1 MQQLLRDLF
10 DAKLSRRGFVA
21 AMVSAGYSAAA
32 AKSALQSA
40 APFVPGAQ
48 DSEAAAS
55 MTRIVTGTGGE
66 LLTEQVI
73 ETGAQYMFV
82 ANASGVGPLCD
93 ALVTRPQ
100 LQLIQSVQEG
110 QCVSTADGYA
120 RASGKPGFVMFSRVG
135 LPHSSSNMYN
145 AMKDRTPVVVFSDHS
160 STMEEGTDS
169 EEDIDD
175 WLEPVKQYT
184 KWRWL
189 SHEASRIP
197 EFVRSAVKISTALP
211 CGPTY
216 VRFPRNLLYRE
227 DVRGTVFT
235 AKAFATSAELRADRK
250 EIERAARILLEA
262 QSPLF
267 LAGREV
273 TQTHARPAVVKLAEL
288 LGAPVAQ
295 DQSWGADFPNF
306 HPLGLGLLREGV
318 RYPKT
323 VDCFFNIGGLFPTA
337 ERVSRSAKI
346 IHASVDS
353 QAIGRNTS
361 LNAALL
367 GNVNQTLQQLLE
379 AVESMA
385 TAQHRVR
392 AEERRAECAAFTKG
406 VREGRLWVAKNTSGS
421 PVPWYR
427 ALAELNELAERDAVI
442 VPEIA
447 LDEHVLNFFPF
458 ADDAKMKIGRTTGM
472 ALGWGVGASAGVK
485 LALPDRQVIAIQGD
499 GSFLFGQTDSL
510 WTMSRYSIPVLIVVF
525 NNRSYEA
532 TRWRVMARGTPAGKA
547 GRDYISYLGDPDVD
561 FTQLA
566 SAYNIRGEVVSNTDQ
581 LRPAIQKAF
590 RALADGRPY
599 LLDIRT
605 RNSGAGAEVSWYP
618 KFSVAEQRKRN
629 V

>member
-1 MQQLLRDLF
+1 MQQLLRDLI

-21 AMVSAGYSAAA
+21 AMISAGYSAAA

-40 APFVPGAQ
+40 APFVPG
-48 DSEAAAS
+48 DETAAS

-66 LLTEQVI
+66 LMTEQVI
-73 ETGAQYMFV
+73 ETGARYFFI

-100 LQLIQSVQEG
+100 IQLIQAIQEG
-110 QCVSTADGYA
+110 QAVATADGYA

-145 AMKDRTPVVVFSDHS
+145 AMKDRTPVIVFSDHAD
-160 STMEEGTDS
+160 TTDEGTDG

-184 KWRWL
+184 KWRWV

-197 EFVRSAVKISTALP
+197 EWVRNAVKISTALP

-216 VRFPRNLLYRE
+216 IRFPRNILYRE
-227 DVRGTVFT
+227 NVRGTVFSG
-235 AKAFATSAELRADRK
+235 KAFATSQNLKADSK
-250 EIERAARILLEA
+250 EVERAARLLLEA
-262 QSPLF
+262 ESPLF

-273 TQTHARPAVVKLAEL
+273 TQMNARASVVKLAEL
-288 LGAPVAQ
+288 IGAPVAQ
-295 DQSWGADFPNF
+295 DQSWGCDFPNF
-306 HPLGLGLLREGV
+306 HPLGLGLLRNGL
-318 RYPKT
+318 RHPKS
-323 VDCFFNIGGLFPTA
+323 VDCFFNIGGLFPTG

-346 IHASVDS
+346 LHASVDPH
-353 QAIGRNTS
+353 AIGRDTALS
-361 LNAALL
+361 VALL
-367 GNVNQTLQQLLE
+367 GHMDQTMKQLVE

-385 TAQHRVR
+385 TPQQKAR
-392 AEERRAECAAFTKG
+392 AEARRAECAAFTKS
-406 VREGRLWVAKNTSGS
+406 VREARLFVAKSTNGE

-427 ALAELNELAERDAVI
+427 ALAELNELAEPDAVI

-447 LDEHVLNFFPF
+447 LDEHVLNFFSF

-499 GSFLFGQTDSL
+499 GGFLFGQTDSF
-510 WTMSRYSIPVLIVVF
+510 WTMSRYSIPVLVVIL

-532 TRWRVMARGTPAGKA
+532 TRWRVMARGTAAGTA
-547 GRDYISYLGDPDVD
+547 GRDYMSYLGDPDVD
-561 FTQLA
+561 FTKLA
-566 SAYNIRGEVVSNTDQ
+566 AAYNIGGAVVENTDQ

-590 RALADGRPY
+590 KVLRDGRPY
-599 LLDIRT
+599 VLDIRT
-605 RNSGAGAEVSWYP
+605 RRSGAGAEVSWYP
-618 KFSVAEQRKRN
+618 KFSVADQRTRN